1 MDKKAATP
9 PWPRQVCSSSAPGD
23 PALLHSGT
31 DGHCGRRSLLPSR
44 QLLICERLGDD
55 AVLCMGGSGRD
66 RRRLLRARLAGPMK
80 ARFAHLRVFDASG
93 AGVRVRGCA
102 AAGRARRRSPATA
115 TGRCLA
121 VTLTRSVSAPLV
133 AQWSSRALC
142 GVVSDGHR
150 TATAS
155 PTIATVISARLSS
168 SWILRSIAACSPA
181 KASRTSHSYQSAH
194 AAAATARSF
203 RARWRTR

>member
-1 MDKKAATP
+1 MAASSVLQQRTRR
-9 PWPRQVCSSSAPGD
+9 PRA
-23 PALLHSGT
+23 AAFRY
-31 DGHCGRRSLLPSR
+31 RRSLRPAIAFAIAPASDLRAPW
-44 QLLICERLGDD
+44 
-55 AVLCMGGSGRD
+55 
-66 RRRLLRARLAGPMK
+66 RRRGPVHGSERPGSPTVASCPAGRPHEGEIRAFSR
-80 ARFAHLRVFDASG
+80 FDATG
-93 AGVRVRGCA
+93 AGGRVRGYA

-142 GVVSDGHR
+142 AIVSYGHR